1 MSVKYELFG
10 TTPEGEKVGKF
21 ILNNCKGITAT
32 IMSLGGTL
40 ISLKMPDREGE
51 IKEVTLGFDNL
62 QQYLSGHSYFGAAI
76 GRFANRIANGVF
88 QLDGVK
94 YSLARN
100 EKGLNH
106 LHGGNKGF
114 DKVVWQA
121 NPPGEIK
128 TVYATPM
135 DFTKPKLI
143 GKDIND
149 TAVGYDHCFVIESSN

>member
-1 MSVKYELFG
+1 
-10 TTPEGEKVGKF
+10 
-21 ILNNCKGITAT
+21 
-32 IMSLGGTL
+32 MSLGGTV

-62 QQYLSGHSYFGAAI
+62 QQYLAGHSYFGAVI
-76 GRFANRIANGVF
+76 GRFANRIAKGVF
-88 QLDGVK
+88 QLDGVR
-94 YSLARN
+94 YYLARN
-100 EKGLNH
+100 ENDLNH
-106 LHGGNKGF
+106 LHGGNQGF
-114 DKVVWQA
+114 DKVIWQA